1 MRWTILM
8 LSIAALSGCAGEP
21 KTRTVPV
28 VETSEVR
35 PPESLVRIVPRP
47 EAPVL
52 PPRPAP
58 PHPAHQRR
66 EAALFNWA
74 LDLDAALGVYEAN
87 TRGLRRLY
95 HFDADKPPAPPAVPP
110 AAQPPSPP
118 NPTRAR

>member
-1 MRWTILM
+1 M
-8 LSIAALSGCAGEP
+8 
-21 KTRTVPV
+21 

-52 PPRPAP
+52 PARPAP
-58 PHPAHQRR
+58 SNPAHQRR

-74 LDLDAALGVYEAN
+74 LDLDAALGIYEAN

-95 HFDADKPPAPPAVPP
+95 RFDADKPPA
-110 AAQPPSPP
+110 AASPP
-118 NPTRAR
+118 IQPQPSQPQPTTSTR